1 MKNYNRIF
9 KSDRKSAKVKEVM
22 AKLELNTLMMLL
34 FLFLFFYFHLQLLV
48 SIGLLITFYLEN
60 HTCMFCTS

>member
-22 AKLELNTLMMLL
+22 AMLELNTLMMLL
-34 FLFLFFYFHLQLLV
+34 FLFLFFFYFHVQLLV
-48 SIGLLITFYLEN
+48 WIGLSSMTQ
-60 HTCMFCTS
+60 